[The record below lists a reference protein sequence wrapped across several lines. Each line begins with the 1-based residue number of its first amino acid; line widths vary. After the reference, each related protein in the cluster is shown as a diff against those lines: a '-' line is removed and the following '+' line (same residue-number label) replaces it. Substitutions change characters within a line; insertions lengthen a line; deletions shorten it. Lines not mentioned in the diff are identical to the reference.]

1 MVASEV
7 EALRTHRSAMY
18 ALYEEESA
26 EPILGESF
34 SEKRAVADT
43 IPCPKSVAEQTAIT
57 SLVGAIGVAD
67 RFMLIRELFDGDAE
81 AYDHA
86 ISSLDTIGSFDDCM
100 VYIAEN
106 YSWRPSS
113 EGAKLLME
121 LLQRKFNA

>member
-1 MVASEV
+1 
-7 EALRTHRSAMY
+7 
-18 ALYEEESA
+18 
-26 EPILGESF
+26 
-34 SEKRAVADT
+34 
-43 IPCPKSVAEQTAIT
+43 
-57 SLVGAIGVAD
+57 
-67 RFMLIRELFDGDAE
+67 MLIRELFDGDAE